1 MKSLNTLIYSK
12 IRNISH
18 FIKKVVLCYFPD
30 KCSIPCER
38 GKQIYSVIDSD
49 QKLTFVFSHGL
60 GGGAE
65 KFLKDKI
72 SNGEILSS
80 ELIMVYPMP
89 DNYGYYMEMD
99 SNGDNRRFYFPFA
112 GSLMKCIGRAVN
124 SEIIVNNLFGFF
136 GVFTVLDNIVRIKHS
151 NKALLSMYLHDYYC
165 ICDNVHLYDKRNG
178 RYCGLNKCYR
188 CDITGTDIKKWRG
201 KWHSFLKQCDRIVAF
216 SEDTKERVQSVYD
229 GLEIAVQ
236 PHKPE
241 PLRKAYVQ
249 NSGKKTI
256 KIGILGAL
264 SDLKGAGIINEL
276 ISIIDEKTVNLELLL
291 IGYSGE
297 FISKEINKNCYSE
310 YGEFNREQL
319 PDIIEKEGVDA
330 IFIPSVVPET
340 FSYTTQEAI
349 MMGMP
354 LFCFD
359 IGAQAEQVK
368 QYEKGIVIKEIS
380 ADCALKTIYD
390 QMIERYDSIP

>member
-1 MKSLNTLIYSK
+1 MESFNIPLYHK

-18 FIKKVVLCYFPD
+18 FIKKIALFFLPK

-38 GKQIYSVIDSD
+38 GKEIYSAIDFNR
-49 QKLTFVFSHGL
+49 KLSFIFSHGM

-65 KFLKDKI
+65 KFLKDKTGD
-72 SNGEILSS
+72 GELSS
-80 ELIMVYPMP
+80 SDLVMVYPMP
-89 DNYGYYMEMD
+89 DNYGYYMEIKIND
-99 SNGDNRRFYFPFA
+99 TLKRFYYPFI

-124 SEIIVNNLFGFF
+124 SVIIINNLYSFT
-136 GVFTVLDNIVRIKHS
+136 GVYSILDNLAGIKQRD
-151 NKALLSMYLHDYYC
+151 NARLIMYLHDYYC
-165 ICDNVHLYDKRNG
+165 ICDNVHLYDRLSNG
-178 RYCGLNKCYR
+178 YCGLNKCNN
-188 CDITGTDIKKWRG
+188 CDNTDTDIVKWRRE
-201 KWHSFLKQCDRIVAF
+201 WHKFLKQCDHIVAF
-216 SEDTKERVQSVYD
+216 SEDTKERVQSVYN
-229 GLEIAVQ
+229 GLEIDVQ

-241 PLRKAYVQ
+241 PIRKADIQ
-249 NSGKKTI
+249 ESNKKPI

-264 SDLKGAGIINEL
+264 SDLKGAGIIEEMV
-276 ISIIDEKTVNLELLL
+276 SSIDEKKINMEILL

-297 FISKEINKNCYSE
+297 HISKEINKKYYSE
-310 YGEFNREQL
+310 YGEYDREQL

-368 QYEKGIVIKEIS
+368 KYGKGTVIKEIS
-380 ADCALKTIYD
+380 ADCALKTIYG
-390 QMIERYDSIP
+390 QMTRKV